1 MTTVPPEAAAQPLNP
16 PATHAPPRNF
26 TYWLSTTNHK
36 DIGILYLGL
45 GALFF
50 LIGGVEALVMRL
62 QLAVP
67 GNTLL
72 RGETYNE
79 FFTLHGTTM
88 IFLAVMPMLL
98 GFSNYLVP
106 LQIGAKD
113 MAFPRLNAFGFWLS
127 ALGGLTLYLSLLEG
141 PPSMGWFAYAP
152 LNERPF
158 SMSLGTDF
166 WAAALLLTGT
176 GTTLTAINIIV
187 TASRY
192 RAVGMGLWKMPLFSW
207 MAYVNSFIIVFAFP
221 ALNAALIMLE
231 VDRVLSGHFFSHGGS
246 PVLWQHYFW
255 LFGHPEVY
263 IMILPA
269 WGIISEVIPVFSR
282 KPIFGYEFVAG
293 STLAIAVLSFAVYAH
308 HMFAVGFARPVN
320 LAFAASTMLIA
331 VPTGIKVTNWVATL
345 WKGSIRFT
353 VPMLYALA
361 FILQFTFGGI
371 TGVSFAVLPIDWQV
385 TDTYY
390 VVAHLHYVLMGGTL
404 FALLSGLHFYYPKMT
419 GRMLSDA
426 LGKLAFWMIVLGFN
440 GVFLVQHVL
449 GLMGMPRR
457 VYTYPDLPG
466 WGALNMISTVGA
478 FVLGLGLLLTLINLV
493 VSRRLGRVAGDNPW
507 QAWTLEWLTSSPP
520 PKSNFSRLPPVH
532 SSRPLWDLQHP
543 HDPDHKRPRR
553 HDKGGHIREEEKEHH
568 Q

>member
-1 MTTVPPEAAAQPLNP
+1 MTSLPAYEAKSKSDAAPK
-16 PATHAPPRNF
+16 PRNL
-26 TYWLSTTNHK
+26 TRWLSTTDHK
-36 DIGILYLGL
+36 DIGLLYLGL

-62 QLAVP
+62 QLASP

-88 IFLAVMPMLL
+88 IFLAVMPLLL

-127 ALGGLTLYLSLLEG
+127 AFGGLTLYLSLLEG

-166 WAAALLLTGT
+166 WAVALLLTGT
-176 GTTLTAINIIV
+176 GTTLTAINLVI
-187 TASRY
+187 TTLRY
-192 RAVGMGLWKMPLFSW
+192 RAAGMGLWKMPLFSW
-207 MAYVNSFIIVFAFP
+207 MVFVNAFIILFAFP

-246 PVLWQHYFW
+246 ALLWQHYFW
-255 LFGHPEVY
+255 FFGHPEVY

-308 HMFAVGFARPVN
+308 HMFAVGLSRPVN
-320 LAFAASTMLIA
+320 LAFAASTLLIA
-331 VPTGIKVTNWVATL
+331 LPTGVKVLNWVATL
-345 WKGSIRFT
+345 WKGSIRLT

-361 FILQFTFGGI
+361 FLLQFTLGGV
-371 TGVSFAVLPIDWQV
+371 TGVSFGVLPINWQL
-385 TDTYY
+385 TDSYY

-419 GRMLSDA
+419 GRMLSES
-426 LGKLAFWMIVLGFN
+426 LGKVAFWMITLGFN
-440 GVFLVQHVL
+440 GVFLVQHAL
-449 GLMGMPRR
+449 GIMGMPRR

-466 WGALNMISTVGA
+466 WGALNMVSTVGA
-478 FVLGLGLLLTLINLV
+478 FVLGLGLLLTLTNLV
-493 VSRRLGRVAGDNPW
+493 VSRKLGRVAGDNPW
-507 QAWTLEWLTSSPP
+507 QAWTLEWATSSPP
-520 PKSNFSRLPPVH
+520 PKGNFTMLPPVK
-532 SSRPLWDLQHP
+532 SRRPLWDLQHP
-543 HDPDHKRPRR
+543 EDPDHQRPQR
-553 HDKGGHIREEEKEHH
+553 HDKSHGHIREVEKEHR

>member
-1 MTTVPPEAAAQPLNP
+1 MTTVPVRAAPEAAR
-16 PATHAPPRNF
+16 PRNF
-26 TYWLSTTNHK
+26 TRWLSTTDHK
-36 DIGILYLGL
+36 DIGLMYLAL
-45 GALFF
+45 GSLFF
-50 LIGGVEALVMRL
+50 FLGGVEALLMRL
-62 QLAVP
+62 QLAAP

-72 RGETYNE
+72 QGQTYNE

-98 GFSNYLVP
+98 GFSNYLLP

-141 PPSMGWFAYAP
+141 PPAAGWFAYAP

-158 SMSLGTDF
+158 SMSLGIDF
-166 WAAALLLTGT
+166 WAVALLLTGT
-176 GTTLTAINIIV
+176 GTTLTAINLII
-187 TASRY
+187 TTMRY
-192 RAVGMGLWKMPLFSW
+192 RAVGMNLWKLPLFSW
-207 MAYVNSFIIVFAFP
+207 MVFVNAFIIIFAFP

-231 VDRVLSGHFFSHGGS
+231 IDRVLSGHFFAHGGS
-246 PVLWQHYFW
+246 ALLWQHYFW
-255 LFGHPEVY
+255 FFGHPEVY

-308 HMFAVGFARPVN
+308 HMFAVGLARPVN

-331 VPTGIKVTNWVATL
+331 IPTGVKVLNWVATL

-361 FILQFTFGGI
+361 FLLQFTLGGV
-371 TGVSFAVLPIDWQV
+371 TGVSFGVLPIDWQL

-390 VVAHLHYVLMGGTL
+390 VVAHFHYVLMGGTL
-404 FALLSGLHFYYPKMT
+404 FALLSGLHFFYPKMT
-419 GRMLSDA
+419 GRMMSEG
-426 LGKLAFWMIVLGFN
+426 LGKLAFWMNVLGFN
-440 GVFLVQHVL
+440 GVFLVQHAL
-449 GLMGMPRR
+449 GVMGMPRR

-466 WGALNMISTVGA
+466 WGALNMFSTVSA
-478 FVLGLGLLLTLINLV
+478 FVLGLGLTLTFINIV
-493 VSRRLGRVAGDNPW
+493 VSSRLGRVAGDNPW
-507 QAWTLEWLTSSPP
+507 QAWTLEWATSSPP
-520 PKSNFSRLPPVH
+520 PRGNFAMLPPIR
-532 SSRPLWDLQHP
+532 SRRPLWDLAHP
-543 HDPDHKRPRR
+543 EDLDHKRPNR
-553 HDKGGHIREEEKEHH
+553 HDQQGQGHIRPEEKGHD

>member
-1 MTTVPPEAAAQPLNP
+1 MTTVPVRAAPEA
-16 PATHAPPRNF
+16 TKPRNF
-26 TYWLSTTNHK
+26 TRWLATTNHK
-36 DIGILYLGL
+36 DIGLMYLAL

-50 LIGGVEALVMRL
+50 LVGGLEALMMRL
-62 QLAVP
+62 QLASP

-72 RGETYNE
+72 RGQTYNE

-88 IFLAVMPMLL
+88 IFLAVMPILL
-98 GFSNYLVP
+98 GFSNYLLP

-113 MAFPRLNAFGFWLS
+113 MAFPRLNAFGFWLT
-127 ALGGLTLYLSLLEG
+127 AFGGLTLYLSLLEG
-141 PPSMGWFAYAP
+141 PPSAGWFAYAP
-152 LNERPF
+152 LSERPF

-166 WAAALLLTGT
+166 WAVALFMTGM
-176 GTTLTAINIIV
+176 GTTLTALNIII
-187 TASRY
+187 TTMRY

-207 MAYVNSFIIVFAFP
+207 MVFVNAFIIIFALG
-221 ALNAALIMLE
+221 ALSGALIMLE
-231 VDRVLSGHFFSHGGS
+231 IDRVLSGHFFVQGGS
-246 PVLWQHYFW
+246 PLLWQHYFW

-263 IMILPA
+263 IMVLPA
-269 WGIISEVIPVFSR
+269 WGIISEIIPVFSR

-293 STLAIAVLSFAVYAH
+293 STVAIAVLSFAVYAH

-353 VPMLYALA
+353 VPMLYAIA
-361 FILQFTFGGI
+361 FIVQFTFGGV

-390 VVAHLHYVLMGGTL
+390 VVAHFHYVLMGGSL
-404 FALLSGLHFYYPKMT
+404 FAMLGGLHFYYPKMT
-419 GRMLSDA
+419 GRMLSEG
-426 LGKLAFWMIVLGFN
+426 LGKLAFWMITLGFN
-440 GVFLVQHVL
+440 GVFLVQHAL

-466 WGALNMISTVGA
+466 WGALNMFSTVSA
-478 FVLGLGLLLTLINLV
+478 FVLGLGFLITLTNLIA
-493 VSRRLGRVAGDNPW
+493 SYRIGRVAGDNPW
-507 QAWTLEWLTSSPP
+507 QAWTLEWATSSPP
-520 PKSNFSRLPPVH
+520 PKENFSRLPPIK
-532 SSRPLWDLQHP
+532 SRRPLWDLAHP
-543 HDPDHKRPRR
+543 EDEDHRRPPR
-553 HDKGGHIREEEKEHH
+553 HDQKGKGHIRPEEEAHK